1 MSNEIAPFKQIK
13 NTLTSMEPDFQAAL
27 PAQIPAARFLKTAT
41 MAITQHN
48 DKEKILS
55 ADRNTLYASCM
66 KAAQDG
72 LMLDNREAAL
82 TVFNT
87 KVNGKWIPK
96 VQYMPMV
103 SGIIKKALQSN
114 QISSLSA
121 HVVKEND
128 QFDYWVD
135 EDGTHFTHRPE
146 MKTSRGQSYICYA
159 IAKMKD
165 GAIQMEVMNK
175 EEVEKVRMTSKTGK
189 DKNTGEP
196 AGIWKQWPD
205 EMWKKTVLRRL
216 CKYLPSS
223 SELENVFE
231 SDNKTFDMQP
241 AREPANEPITAEPST
256 EKKKTR
262 AQQVIEA
269 QAENNI
275 QDSKATAIEGDI
287 I

>member
-1 MSNEIAPFKQIK
+1 MNNIAPIKQIQH
-13 NTLTSMEPDFQAAL
+13 TLASMDKQFTSVL
-27 PAQIPAARFLKTAT
+27 PAQIPTNRFLRTAT
-41 MAITQHN
+41 MAIEQHS
-48 DKEKILS
+48 DKEKILN
-55 ADRNTLYASCM
+55 ADRETLYAACM

-82 TVFNT
+82 TVFNK
-87 KVNGKWIPK
+87 KVNGEWVPK

-146 MKTSRGQSYICYA
+146 LKTARGDSYMCYA

-175 EEVEKVRMTSKTGK
+175 EEIEKVRMTSKTGK
-189 DKNTGEP
+189 DKSTGEP

-223 SELENVFE
+223 SELDNVFE
-231 SDNKTFDMQP
+231 SDNRTFDIQP

-256 EKKKTR
+256 QEKKTR
-262 AQQVIEA
+262 AQQIIEA
-269 QAENNI
+269 QAKDNI